1 MMGPMIAARL
11 LVLLALLIAPLAAE
25 AQQQAGK
32 VWRIGSL
39 YTYPPGPQ
47 DDGHWKS
54 FVQSL
59 RDHGYIEGQNL
70 HIERRFAEGRA
81 ERLPSLAVELVQLGV
96 SVIFTNGLGPT
107 RAAKEA
113 TGTIPIVFLGVGDP
127 VGLGLVASL
136 ARPGGNVTGLASIE
150 WDAFTAKQ
158 LQIIKEAL
166 PTASRVAI
174 LTNPTNPMH
183 AMTLPQ
189 EQAAAGRLGV
199 KLQLVEASN
208 VDELER
214 AFAAAKREHAD
225 LVHVYGDTFLVAQRA
240 RVVELALR
248 HKLPTM
254 HFSRGAVE
262 AGGLL
267 GLGPDWLLLNRNAGT
282 YVAKILKG
290 AKPADLP
297 VEQPTRYE
305 LVINLK
311 TAKALGLTIPPSLLQ
326 RADQVIE

>member
-1 MMGPMIAARL
+1 MDRRTFLAGTGA
-11 LVLLALLIAPLAAE
+11 VLLAAPLAAE
-25 AQQQAGK
+25 AQQAGK

-39 YTYPPGPQ
+39 YTYPPSPQ
-47 DDGHWKS
+47 DGMWKS

-70 HIERRFAEGRA
+70 HIEQRSAEGRA
-81 ERLPSLAVELVQLGV
+81 ERLPILAAELVQLGV
-96 SVIFTNGLGPT
+96 SVIVTNGLGPS

-113 TGTIPIVFLGVGDP
+113 TATIPIVFLGVGDP

-150 WDAFTAKQ
+150 WEAFTAKQ

-166 PTASRVAI
+166 PRAARVAI

-189 EQAAAGRLGV
+189 EHAAADRLGV

-208 VDELER
+208 VDDLER
-214 AFAAAKREHAD
+214 AFAAAKRKHAD
-225 LVHVYGDTFLVAQRA
+225 LVHVYGDTFFVAQRA
-240 RVVELALR
+240 RVVELSLKY
-248 HKLPTM
+248 KLPTM

-267 GLGPDWLLLNRNAGT
+267 SLGPDWLLLNRNAGT

-297 VEQPTRYE
+297 VAQPTTYE

-311 TAKALGLTIPPSLLQ
+311 TAKALGLTIPPSLLG
-326 RADQVIE
+326 RADEIIQ

>member
-1 MMGPMIAARL
+1 VIDRRTFLAGTGA
-11 LVLLALLIAPLAAE
+11 VLLAAPLAAE
-25 AQQQAGK
+25 AQQAGK

-39 YTYPPGPQ
+39 YMYPPSPQ
-47 DDGHWKS
+47 DGMWKS

-70 HIERRFAEGRA
+70 HIEQRSAEGRA
-81 ERLPSLAVELVQLGV
+81 ERLPILAAELVQLGV
-96 SVIFTNGLGPT
+96 SVIVTNGLGPS

-113 TGTIPIVFLGVGDP
+113 TATIPIVFLEVGDP

-150 WDAFTAKQ
+150 WEAFTAKQ

-166 PTASRVAI
+166 PRASRVAI

-189 EQAAAGRLGV
+189 EHAAAGRLGV

-208 VDELER
+208 VDDLER
-214 AFAAAKREHAD
+214 AFAAAKRQHAD
-225 LVHVYGDTFLVAQRA
+225 LVHVYGDTFLSAQRA
-240 RVVELALR
+240 RVVELSLKY
-248 HKLPTM
+248 KLPTM
-254 HFSRGAVE
+254 HLSRGAVE

-267 GLGPDWLLLNRNAGT
+267 GLGPDWLLLYRNAGT

-297 VEQPTRYE
+297 VEQPTKYE

-311 TAKALGLTIPPSLLQ
+311 TAKALGLTIPPSLLG
-326 RADQVIE
+326 RADEIIQ

>member
-1 MMGPMIAARL
+1 MTVG
-11 LVLLALLIAPLAAE
+11 LLAAPLAAE
-25 AQQQAGK
+25 AQQPGK

-39 YTYPPGPQ
+39 QAYPPSPQ
-47 DDGHWKS
+47 DGTWRS

-59 RDHGYIEGQNL
+59 SDQGYVEGQNL
-70 HIERRFAEGRA
+70 LIERRSSEGRA
-81 ERLPSLAVELVQLGV
+81 ERLPILAAELVQLGV

-113 TGTIPIVFLGVGDP
+113 TATIPIVFLGVGDP

-150 WDAFTAKQ
+150 WEAFTAKQ
-158 LQIIKEAL
+158 LQVIKEAL
-166 PTASRVAI
+166 PKASRVAI

-189 EQAAAGRLGV
+189 ERAAAERLGV
-199 KLQLVEASN
+199 KVQLVEAGT
-208 VDELER
+208 VDDLER
-214 AFAAAKREHAD
+214 AFAAAKREQAD
-225 LVHVYGDTFLVAQRA
+225 LVHVYGDTFLAAQQA
-240 RVVELALR
+240 RVVELAMKY
-248 HKLPTM
+248 KLPTM
-254 HFSRGAVE
+254 HLSRGAVE

-267 GLGPDWLLLNRNAGT
+267 GLGPDWLLLHRNAGA

-290 AKPADLP
+290 ARPADLP
-297 VEQPTRYE
+297 VAQPTTYE

>member
-1 MMGPMIAARL
+1 MDRRAFIGALAGG
-11 LVLLALLIAPLAAE
+11 LLAAPLAAE
-25 AQQQAGK
+25 AQPSGK

-39 YTYPPGPQ
+39 ETYPPSPQ
-47 DDGHWKS
+47 GGTWKS

-70 HIERRFAEGRA
+70 LIERRFSEGRA
-81 ERLPSLAVELVQLGV
+81 ERLPILAAELVQLRV

-113 TGTIPIVFLGVGDP
+113 TATISIVFLGVGDP

-150 WDAFTAKQ
+150 WEAFTAKQ
-158 LQIIKEAL
+158 LQVIKEAL
-166 PTASRVAI
+166 PKASRVAI

-183 AMTLPQ
+183 ARTLPQ
-189 EQAAAGRLGV
+189 EQAAAERLGV
-199 KLQLVEASN
+199 KVQLVEAGN
-208 VDELER
+208 VDDLER
-214 AFAAAKREHAD
+214 AFAAAKREQAD
-225 LVHVYGDTFLVAQRA
+225 LVHVYGDTFLAAQQA
-240 RVVELALR
+240 RVVELAMKY
-248 HKLPTM
+248 KLPTM
-254 HFSRGAVE
+254 HLSRGAVE

-290 AKPADLP
+290 ARPADLP
-297 VEQPTRYE
+297 VAQPTTYE

-311 TAKALGLTIPPSLLQ
+311 TAKARGLTIPPALLQ
-326 RADQVIE
+326 RADQVSE